1 MIASEKR
8 NGKREFFLELRSMR
22 CFQVSWVLVFFRKT
36 RRRLHDYFWLGAG
49 TGLFFG
55 TSKLLACL
63 QPNDDDFGIL
73 FFGLRTYPML
83 TTYLLLFCFSVP
95 GSYLSTTY

>member
-1 MIASEKR
+1 MC
-8 NGKREFFLELRSMR
+8 
-22 CFQVSWVLVFFRKT
+22 CFEVSWVLVFFSKKHGGGCMIT
-36 RRRLHDYFWLGAG
+36 FGW
-49 TGLFFG
+49 GLEQGF
-55 TSKLLACL
+55 SKLLACL

>member
-1 MIASEKR
+1 MC
-8 NGKREFFLELRSMR
+8 
-22 CFQVSWVLVFFRKT
+22 CFEVSWVLVFLRKKHGGGCMIT
-36 RRRLHDYFWLGAG
+36 FGW
-49 TGLFFG
+49 GLEQGFCFG

-63 QPNDDDFGIL
+63 QPNDDDFGFFF

-95 GSYLSTTY
+95 GSYLSTY

>member
-1 MIASEKR
+1 MGRGSFLWSCEGCVASRFLGFWCFFEKHGGGCMITF
-8 NGKREFFLELRSMR
+8 GWGLEQGF
-22 CFQVSWVLVFFRKT
+22 C
-36 RRRLHDYFWLGAG
+36 
-49 TGLFFG
+49 FG

-63 QPNDDDFGIL
+63 QPNDDDFGF

-95 GSYLSTTY
+95 GSYLSTY

>member
-8 NGKREFFLELRSMR
+8 NGKREFFLELRSMS

-49 TGLFFG
+49 TGLCFLELRNC
-55 TSKLLACL
+55 LLAC
-63 QPNDDDFGIL
+63 N
-73 FFGLRTYPML
+73 L
-83 TTYLLLFCFSVP
+83 TTTILDFFLACEHTLC
-95 GSYLSTTY
+95 

>member
-1 MIASEKR
+1 MITF
-8 NGKREFFLELRSMR
+8 GWGLEQG
-22 CFQVSWVLVFFRKT
+22 F
-36 RRRLHDYFWLGAG
+36 
-49 TGLFFG
+49 FFG

-63 QPNDDDFGIL
+63 QPNDDDFGI

-95 GSYLSTTY
+95 GSYLSFYLLEADLPCG